1 MLDLLIILNDVQ
13 LLRFLKRERP
23 YIDTVKKEL
32 GENAEIISNTMAGSY
47 RNYLSTYDL
56 IKTFK
61 YQGKFFTS
69 ISQTIRCL
77 EVVTIFYSF
86 GNIALNSQYSNET
99 TAFPTIILWLYL
111 LSIYINVF

>member
-1 MLDLLIILNDVQ
+1 M
-13 LLRFLKRERP
+13 
-23 YIDTVKKEL
+23 T
-32 GENAEIISNTMAGSY
+32 GSY
-47 RNYLSTYDL
+47 RNYLSIYDL

-61 YQGKFFTS
+61 YQGKFYTS

-86 GNIALNSQYSNET
+86 GNVALNSQYENQT
-99 TAFPTIILWLYL
+99 PALPTIVLWFYL